1 MSTATATATA
11 TITPPT
17 GRWARIVRGRPMDA
31 ATVARRR
38 WGTLVVLN
46 VSLLLIVMD
55 NTILNVALPT
65 LARDLDASGSQLQ
78 WIVDSYVLV
87 FAGLLLCA
95 GALGDRFGRRGALSA
110 GLVVF
115 GLGSAAAMVADSATM
130 LIAARAFM
138 GIGGA
143 LIMPATLSILTNVFT
158 DPKERAKAIGLWA
171 TVGGL
176 AVAIGPIVG
185 GWLLEH
191 FSWSAVFAV
200 NIPVVAIALI
210 AGRSLVPTSRDPHTP
225 PLDVPGAIGSIVGL
239 GSLVWA
245 IIAAGEHGW
254 TATGPLLGFGA
265 AAVSLGAFAVWERHT
280 PHPMLDMAF
289 FRNRRFSAASLGV
302 MFGYFAMFGAMFLL
316 TQLLQLVLGYSPLEA
331 GVRILPF
338 ALTMAVFATV
348 SAKLVEFVGTKLV
361 VTTGMALVAGGLLW
375 AASIGTGGSYG
386 DYLPAMIVMG
396 TGIALTWAPTTES
409 IMGSLP
415 PAKAG
420 IGSAVNDT
428 VREVGGALG
437 VAVLGSVLASQYAST
452 IASSTTGLPRPAA
465 EAVGD
470 SLGGAVVTARNIG
483 GQAGAALLD
492 SARAAWVNGFGVAM
506 TVAAAVAAAGAAIAA
521 IWLPARATDAVEP
534 VAPTSVDADLELEL
548 RAA

>member
-1 MSTATATATA
+1 MSTALTLRT
-11 TITPPT
+11 TPPT
-17 GRWARIVRGRPMDA
+17 ARWVSAVRGRPMDPA
-31 ATVARRR
+31 AVHRRR
-38 WGTLVVLN
+38 WWTLAVLN

-115 GLGSAAAMVADSATM
+115 GAGSAAAMFAGSADM
-130 LIAARAFM
+130 LIAARAVM

-176 AVAIGPIVG
+176 AVAIGPIAG

-210 AGRSLVPTSRDPHTP
+210 AGRRLVPTSRDPHTP
-225 PLDVPGAIGSIVGL
+225 PLDIPGAIGSIVGL

-254 TATGPLLGFGA
+254 TATGPLTGFA
-265 AAVSLGAFAVWERHT
+265 VAAVTLTAFVAWERHT

-289 FRNRRFSAASLGV
+289 FRNRRFSAASIGV
-302 MFGYFAMFGAMFLL
+302 MLGYFAMFGAMFLL
-316 TQLLQLVLGYSPLEA
+316 TQLLQFVLGYSPLEA

-348 SAKLVEFVGTKLV
+348 SAKLVELVGTKLV
-361 VTTGMALVAGGLLW
+361 VATGMGLVASGLLW
-375 AASIGTGGSYG
+375 AASVGAGGTYG

-437 VAVLGSVLASQYAST
+437 VAVLGSVLASQYGST
-452 IASSTTGLPRPAA
+452 IEPATEGLPASAA
-465 EAVGD
+465 HTAGD
-470 SLGGAVVTARNIG
+470 SLGGAMVAAQHVG
-483 GQAGAALLD
+483 GQAGAALGD
-492 SARAAWVNGFGVAM
+492 AARTAWVHGFGVAM
-506 TVAAAVAAAGAAIAA
+506 TVAAAVAAAGATVAA
-521 IWLPARATDAVEP
+521 IWLPARA
-534 VAPTSVDADLELEL
+534 APADLPATSTDQDEFDL
-548 RAA
+548 AAA